1 MLIISLIFMISRGT
15 EMPQRQSPRGPHPL
29 RTSSSDSDPLHH
41 RPTTERSPKLADRRS
56 PRSAQT
62 DSLGQKKLGTRIA
75 DLESQLGQAQQEL
88 KILKDQLVS
97 AEAAK
102 KEAQEEL
109 EKKSKKPVVPEPV
122 ELQGEDPP
130 TEIQESK
137 KSKKLVDP
145 EPVEI
150 QGKEPPT
157 EIQAS
162 KKSKKLVVPEP
173 VEIQG
178 KEPPTEIQES
188 KKSKNP
194 VVPEPVEIQGRDPP
208 TEIQESDCNKND
220 TSAPDEKQNETDVFE
235 VLVEK
240 VTVVEPRIEHTHLTD
255 QVEKETKP
263 IDVSTEPPANPELE
277 KPSFHDSALTNDEIH
292 ILKAKLEEK
301 EKELD
306 MFIQENENLRNQLI
320 EAALKIS
327 SAQSK
332 EEETALRLSQLG
344 EELKT
349 SDANAAQLSEK
360 MKAVEEAK
368 EALEAEMKKLRVQTE
383 QWRKAADAAA
393 AVLAGDMEMN
403 GRIYE
408 RCVSMDKQFGGVFEP
423 PAGGGYTTFGGSPRM
438 AYDLEDGPGSGKRKG
453 SGIRKLGHLWGK
465 KGQK

>member
-1 MLIISLIFMISRGT
+1 MINRGT

-56 PRSAQT
+56 PRSAQA
-62 DSLGQKKLGTRIA
+62 DSLSQKKLGTRIA

-97 AEAAK
+97 AETAK

-122 ELQGEDPP
+122 ELQGKDPP
-130 TEIQESK
+130 TEIQE
-137 KSKKLVDP
+137 
-145 EPVEI
+145 
-150 QGKEPPT
+150 
-157 EIQAS
+157 S

-188 KKSKNP
+188 KKSKKP

-208 TEIQESDCNKND
+208 TEIQESNCNKND
-220 TSAPDEKQNETDVFE
+220 TSAQDEKQHETDVFE
-235 VLVEK
+235 VPVEK
-240 VTVVEPRIEHTHLTD
+240 VTVVEPSIEHTHMTD

-263 IDVSTEPPANPELE
+263 IDVSTEPPADPEPE
-277 KPSFHDSALTNDEIH
+277 KPSFNDTALTNDEIH

-306 MFIQENENLRNQLI
+306 VFIQENENLRNQLI

-368 EALEAEMKKLRVQTE
+368 AALEAEMKKLRVQTE

-423 PAGGGYTTFGGSPRM
+423 PASGGYTTFGGSPRM
-438 AYDLEDGPGSGKRKG
+438 ADDLEDGPGSGKRKG

-465 KGQK
+465 RGQK